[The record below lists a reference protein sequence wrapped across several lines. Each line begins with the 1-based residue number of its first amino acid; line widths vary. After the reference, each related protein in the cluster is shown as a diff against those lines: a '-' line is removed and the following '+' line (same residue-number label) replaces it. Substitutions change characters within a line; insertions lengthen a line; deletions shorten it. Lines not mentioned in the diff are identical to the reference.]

1 LQNRLTRAQLVIE
14 VQKKLS
20 EMLDVPLP
28 PMSEPG
34 EDAS

>member
-1 LQNRLTRAQLVIE
+1 VIE